1 MLLAI
6 KTVTELTVT
15 DRLHT
20 KYANHSF
27 AKSEAGRKSRR
38 NGNAQVK
45 AACILVDFIGL
56 TFNCF
61 IGITYTSWRVT
72 TDWFSYSHHRAFVSL
87 SGERIY
93 VYY

>member
-1 MLLAI
+1 MLHAI
-6 KTVTELTVT
+6 RTVTEPIIT

-27 AKSEAGRKSRR
+27 AEPETDRKSRY
-38 NGNAQVK
+38 NGNAQVE

-56 TFNCF
+56 TFIYF

-72 TDWFSYSHHRAFVSL
+72 TDWFSYSHYRTFVSL
-87 SGERIY
+87 
-93 VYY
+93 